1 MPRGSKPGERRGGRK
16 KGTPNKLTASVKEL
30 LLGALDDVGGREY
43 LVTQAKDN
51 PTAFMTM
58 LGKVLPTQVTGDPDN
73 PMVSKVIFE
82 VIDSED

>member
-43 LVTQAKDN
+43 LVTQARDN